1 MLTIKIEKAFDR
13 MQMIPLSRFSFGNV
27 ITYFEYKM
35 YDSDGKKKVGKWIEK
50 LEKYPMIDSRMSF
63 YDETEKREAALCFR
77 FHALKCACEGK
88 KLDVSLFYKIQEKS
102 RETDQDL
109 SYRLDNFKLIGL
121 CYDFQIKCL
130 YFESDELH
138 REINNV
144 FQKMDRYGYRVTM
157 DFENQRIYE
166 IAGFI
171 ILEGICL
178 SKKIT
183 DMRIHEWIQQLFGL
197 GCWTMDFYKKAI
209 VLLSIYSKAQNEFY
223 SLLAKVDKMLLD
235 APESAESMADTY
247 LLFAKAALRADFIC
261 GKDYFGKAVAC
272 TREAD
277 SYSYQKICFL
287 SLIHI

>member
-63 YDETEKREAALCFR
+63 YD
-77 FHALKCACEGK
+77 
-88 KLDVSLFYKIQEKS
+88 
-102 RETDQDL
+102 ETDQDL

-183 DMRIHEWIQQLFGL
+183 DMRIHEIG
-197 GCWTMDFYKKAI
+197 
-209 VLLSIYSKAQNEFY
+209 
-223 SLLAKVDKMLLD
+223 LLD
-235 APESAESMADTY
+235 N
-247 LLFAKAALRADFIC
+247 
-261 GKDYFGKAVAC
+261 G
-272 TREAD
+272 
-277 SYSYQKICFL
+277 FL
-287 SLIHI
+287 